1 MMVHKIKL
9 REEFADAVLS
19 GEKNFEIREN
29 DRGYQK
35 GDEIHFRVVDEAGFA
50 VNHKLSHTG
59 VKYEITYVLSGWGI
73 KDGCVVF
80 GIRRKETNNTEVT
93 ETCPWCEA
101 ENTYPGWDVE
111 KDGYIAI
118 CKTCGKKI
126 FLCDECQHA
135 TDCQPCDWR
144 ENIDILRRTRTGQC
158 FRGCTE
164 NKAFP

>member
-35 GDEIHFRVVDEAGFA
+35 GDEIRFRVVDEAGFA

-73 KDGCVVF
+73 QEGYVVF
-80 GIRRKETNNTEVT
+80 GIRRMETNNTEAVG
-93 ETCPWCEA
+93 E
-101 ENTYPGWDVE
+101 VE
-111 KDGYIAI
+111 RK
-118 CKTCGKKI
+118 CGNEI
-126 FLCDECQHA
+126 
-135 TDCQPCDWR
+135 R
-144 ENIDILRRTRTGQC
+144 
-158 FRGCTE
+158 
-164 NKAFP
+164 